1 MVVVASVLCI
11 ACARR
16 HTQPIAIYSQFS
28 LRNPA
33 ALLSARTPK
42 PSLQPLPTAAGQGHR
57 QPMRRTR
64 LALPWG
70 MRTDLRTANSDLIV
84 LRGLIFKAILVESE
98 VLDAQDTG
106 RFLMALAAASGTS
119 FAVAT
124 AVESAFL
131 QALR

>member
-1 MVVVASVLCI
+1 MVE
-11 ACARR
+11 
-16 HTQPIAIYSQFS
+16 
-28 LRNPA
+28 
-33 ALLSARTPK
+33 
-42 PSLQPLPTAAGQGHR
+42 PTAAGQGHR

-124 AVESAFL
+124 AVASAFL
-131 QALR
+131 QVLGETWAQSTRGRPRAGRRATEASGRTT